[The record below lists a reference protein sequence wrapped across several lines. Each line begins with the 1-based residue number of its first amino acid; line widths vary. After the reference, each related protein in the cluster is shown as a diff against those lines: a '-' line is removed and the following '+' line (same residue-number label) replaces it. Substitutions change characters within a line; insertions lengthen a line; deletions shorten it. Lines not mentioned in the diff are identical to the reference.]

1 MEIAPTFD
9 LETGQHILENGNLKT
24 ATDLQNIKQ
33 WIDKTLRTQL
43 DKFKIYEAVDYGISI
58 YKYMG
63 KRTLPAGYLNAEFK
77 RELTEQLLK
86 NSYISNVTDYT
97 AVRERRGIIVNF
109 TVVLEDKNVINIK
122 DYKSW
127 EVA

>member
-1 MEIAPTFD
+1 MEIAPVFD
-9 LETGQHILENGNLKT
+9 LATGQHILKNGNLKT

-43 DKFKIYEAVDYGISI
+43 DKFKIYEDVDYGISI

-63 KRTLPAGYLNAEFK
+63 KRTLPAVYLNAEFK

-109 TVVLEDKNVINIK
+109 TVVLTDKNVIDIK

-127 EVA
+127 EVT